1 MLIISPSPLSDIFAG
16 MKYEVTVESIAL
28 LQEAAACM
36 AHRADYR
43 TMRERCKRYTYGD
56 QWSDIINVDGHNVT
70 EEEYILSQ
78 GNLPLKNNLIR
89 RLVRNVIGVWRSRT
103 DIKDPDTVDLYART
117 LEEFLIGGMAVHRV
131 SPVGSRAVQPDA
143 FFLDAATLDLKG
155 CDAVIAGEIHDMDFL
170 SLCRVF
176 ARSEEDVA
184 DLSAIYTPGINP
196 RDCTIFDLPTTER
209 TCRVV
214 EVWKK
219 LCIPRLLIHDPLQAQ
234 LFKVDADTPALKEMI
249 AATNRRRVKDKA
261 PELRTRLIFDE
272 EWHFFML
279 SPSANILQR
288 GRSPYPGGGH
298 PFVWKGYPYIDGEIH
313 SFVADIIDQQRYT
326 NRLITMYD
334 WIMRASAKGVLLF
347 PENSLPDGVDIDD
360 ISDEWSR
367 FNGVILFRPRPNTP
381 LPQQVSS
388 NATNIGITELL
399 NIQLKMF
406 EDISGVNGAL
416 QGKLANNAV
425 SGTLFNSQ
433 TENAMFAIKDLL
445 DTFSS
450 FIRDCELSPGL
461 RGDAPAGRKG

>member
-1 MLIISPSPLSDIFAG
+1 MEFEITPQ
-16 MKYEVTVESIAL
+16 SIAL
-28 LQEAAACM
+28 LQEASSCM

-43 TMRERCKRYTYGD
+43 AMRERCKRYTYGD
-56 QWSDIINVDGHNVT
+56 QWSDIINVDGHAVT

-103 DIKDPDTVDLYART
+103 DIDDPDMVDLYART
-117 LEEFLIGGMAVHRV
+117 LEEFLIGGMAAHRV
-131 SPVGSRAVQPDA
+131 SPENSRAVQPDA
-143 FFLDAATLDLKG
+143 FFLDSSTLDLRG
-155 CDAVIAGEIHDMDFL
+155 ADAIIVGEIHDMDFL
-170 SLCRVF
+170 SLCRAF
-176 ARSEEDVA
+176 AQSEEDVEMLA
-184 DLSAIYTPGINP
+184 KIYDYGGSGQDDN
-196 RDCTIFDLPTTER
+196 IFELPASR
-209 TCRVV
+209 RVVRVV

-219 LCIPRLLIHDPLQAQ
+219 LCIPRLLIHDPGAAR
-234 LFKVDADTPALKEMI
+234 LFKADADTPGLRELIDDA
-249 AATNRRRVKDKA
+249 NRRRSREGRPLLDS
-261 PELRTRLIFDE
+261 RLIFDD

-279 SPSANILQR
+279 SPAGHILRR
-288 GRSPYPGGGH
+288 GRSPLPHAGH
-298 PFVWKGYPYIDGEIH
+298 PYVWRGYPFIDGEIH

-347 PENSLPDGVDIDD
+347 PEDSLPEGVDIDE

-367 FNGVILFRPRPNTP
+367 FNGVILFRPRANMP
-381 LPQQVSS
+381 LPQQVSC

-445 DTFSS
+445 DTFTS
-450 FIRDCELSPGL
+450 FIRACTSKCK
-461 RGDAPAGRKG
+461 A